1 MADGVLTSSLEWTL
15 CILFFGMQ
23 ALPKNRGACVDN
35 WFWQY
40 TEWKGFQHEKVS
52 YRRVEQLWCLGYRH
66 STSSQWPKLY
76 SEWQNLMF
84 WVLFGRLR
92 PQYEL
97 RWRSALK
104 ELSLSRQDNWFSYI
118 NHLNPSSYAKVI
130 VNTVWTG
137 QRPKYHAW
145 HQTHVDECLMQCVSN
160 SALKTAFNWKNFNT
174 RKFRLVE
181 PIDFHI

>member
-1 MADGVLTSSLEWTL
+1 MECWDRPQNKLCASYFSAHEICRKTGGHVLTTD
-15 CILFFGMQ
+15 FGKIQ
-23 ALPKNRGACVDN
+23 SERV
-35 WFWQY
+35 
-40 TEWKGFQHEKVS
+40 FQHEKVS
-52 YRRVEQLWCLGYRH
+52 YRRVGQLWCLGYRH

-84 WVLFGRLR
+84 WVLFGQLR
-92 PQYEL
+92 PQYDL

-104 ELSLSRQDNWFSYI
+104 ELSSSRQDNWFSYI

-137 QRPKYHAW
+137 QRPKCYAW
-145 HQTHVDECLMQCVSN
+145 HQTHVDECLMQSVSN
-160 SALKTAFNWKNFNT
+160 SAFKTALNWKTFNT
-174 RKFRLVE
+174 EKFRLVE